1 MKNIEEF
8 CPADQKEWREWL
20 SENHEKKE
28 AVWLIFYRKKS
39 PNYNLSWSESVDEAL
54 CFGWIDSTKKTLDE
68 ERYIQYFTKRKPKS
82 IWSRV
87 NKDKVD
93 QLIAEGLMQDAG
105 YKSIEV
111 AKSNGAWTLMDSV
124 EALIV
129 PEALKAE
136 FVKRPGSLEYFDSL
150 SKSAKKM
157 LLGWIAL
164 AKREE
169 TKQKR
174 IIEIAENAA
183 QGQKPKSF
191 R

>member
-8 CPADQKEWREWL
+8 CPVDQGEWREWL

-39 PNYNLSWSESVDEAL
+39 PKYNLSWSESVDEAL

-93 QLIAEGLMQDAG
+93 QLIAKGLMQDAG

-111 AKSNGAWTLMDSV
+111 AKSNGAWTMMDSV

-129 PEALKAE
+129 PEGLKAE
-136 FVKRPGSLEYFDSL
+136 FDKWPGSAEYYESL

>member
-8 CPADQKEWREWL
+8 CPVDQGEWREWL

-39 PNYNLSWSESVDEAL
+39 PKYNLSWSESVDEAL
-54 CFGWIDSTKKTLDE
+54 CFGWIDSTKKTLDG

-87 NKDKVD
+87 NKDKVN
-93 QLIAEGLMQDAG
+93 QLIAERLMHDAG

-111 AKSNGAWTLMDSV
+111 AKSNGAWALMDSV

-129 PEALKAE
+129 PEGLKAE
-136 FVKRPGSLEYFDSL
+136 FDKWPGSAEYYESL

>member
-8 CPADQKEWREWL
+8 CPVDQGEWREWL

-39 PNYNLSWSESVDEAL
+39 PKYNLSWSESVDEAL

-124 EALIV
+124 EALTV
-129 PEALKAE
+129 PEGLKAE
-136 FVKRPGSLEYFDSL
+136 FDKWPGSAEYYESL

-183 QGQKPKSF
+183 QGQRPKSF

>member
-8 CPADQKEWREWL
+8 CPVDQGEWREWL

-39 PNYNLSWSESVDEAL
+39 PKYNLSWSDSVDEAL

-111 AKSNGAWTLMDSV
+111 AKSNGAWTMMDSV

-129 PEALKAE
+129 PEGLKAE
-136 FVKRPGSLEYFDSL
+136 FDKWPGSAEYYESL

-164 AKREE
+164 AKRKE

>member
-8 CPADQKEWREWL
+8 CPVDQGEWREWL

-39 PNYNLSWSESVDEAL
+39 PKYNLSWSESVDEAL

-93 QLIAEGLMQDAG
+93 HLIAEGLMQDAG

-124 EALIV
+124 EALLV
-129 PEALKAE
+129 PEGLKAE
-136 FVKRPGSLEYFDSL
+136 FDKWPGSAEYYESL

>member
-8 CPADQKEWREWL
+8 CPVDQGEWREWL

-39 PNYNLSWSESVDEAL
+39 PKYNLSWSESVDEAL

-129 PEALKAE
+129 PEGLKAE
-136 FVKRPGSLEYFDSL
+136 FDKWPGSAEYYESL

>member
-8 CPADQKEWREWL
+8 CPVDQGEWREWL
-20 SENHEKKE
+20 SENHVKKE

-39 PNYNLSWSESVDEAL
+39 PKYNLSWSESVDEAL

-111 AKSNGAWTLMDSV
+111 AKSNGAWTIMDSV

-129 PEALKAE
+129 PESLKAD
-136 FVKRPGSLEYFDSL
+136 FDKWPGSAEYYESL

>member
-8 CPADQKEWREWL
+8 CPVDQGEWREWL

-39 PNYNLSWSESVDEAL
+39 PKYNLSWSESVDEAL

-111 AKSNGAWTLMDSV
+111 AKSNGAWTMMDSV

-129 PEALKAE
+129 PEGLKAE
-136 FVKRPGSLEYFDSL
+136 FDKWPGSAEYYESL

>member
-8 CPADQKEWREWL
+8 CPVDQGEWREWL

-39 PNYNLSWSESVDEAL
+39 PKYNLSWSDSVDEAL

-111 AKSNGAWTLMDSV
+111 AKSNGAWTMMDSV

-129 PEALKAE
+129 PEGLKAE
-136 FVKRPGSLEYFDSL
+136 FDKWPGSAEYYESL